1 MHHQR
6 FLIPVL
12 AALLGLSVLSAQAHE
27 GHDDAPAAAP
37 SGAAPRFAAVS
48 EQFELVGV
56 IEGRHLNLYLDHA
69 ADNSPVREVTLELE
83 LELGGKPLP
92 VTQVGEGL
100 FQAELTELTGLLAE
114 GPTPVTATVVAG
126 ADSDLLAAD
135 IDWHAPAAD
144 APASAWAG
152 KGRLAAAAGAALL
165 VIAALWAWARSRRAG
180 SARVGGAA

>member
-83 LELGGKPLP
+83 LGGKPLP

-100 FQAELTELTGLLAE
+100 FQAELTQPLAE
-114 GPTPVTATVVAG
+114 GETPVTATVVAG